1 MIVQRDQGIA
11 LIQISVPTH
20 TCRIPTTK
28 IITKIRI
35 KTIITI
41 HMEAAEAPTEAP
53 TEAMEATEA
62 PMEAT
67 EAMAMEVMGVTG
79 VTEATEATEAMV
91 VVGKVVEEEAVG
103 TAGNSEVSNLKN
115 DEQSSTE
122 TTSSKTQLTA

>member
-41 HMEAAEAPTEAP
+41 HMEAAEAPTEA
-53 TEAMEATEA
+53 
-62 PMEAT
+62 
-67 EAMAMEVMGVTG
+67 MAMEVMGVMG